1 MEEAGK
7 TIRGLAKT
15 FKEMIE
21 ENIGEEI
28 PVEAIIMQWLIRW
41 AAMLHSRFKIGKD
54 CKTAYERRNVRKC
67 NEEVIPFGEMVI
79 CKRLK
84 GSGERKKIMENTW
97 LEGAVVRTQQNQ

>member
-28 PVEAIIMQWLIRW
+28 PVEAVIMQWLIRW
-41 AAMLHSRFKIGKD
+41 AAMLHSRFKLGDDGKS
-54 CKTAYERRNVRKC
+54 AYERQRGRKY
-67 NEEVIPFGEMVI
+67 NEEVVLFGELVMY
-79 CKRLK
+79 K
-84 GSGERKKIMENTW
+84 T
-97 LEGAVVRTQQNQ
+97 